1 MEQLLYDTM
10 LYLAAGINLMM
21 AFVLAYG
28 NYEYHYYD
36 VYRRARLLSAAVF
49 VAFAAGFL
57 LHAQFQWRTLW
68 PAGATALSVSY
79 FHIGAVF
86 FGWSHTSLI
95 RPNYLTQ
102 RIVFRD
108 ILILCAGLAAYWI
121 AAIDDESSIIQYPLT
136 IMNGALCIFFLHAG
150 YIALN
155 FYRTYYQVRRS
166 IVHRPA
172 ADMPWWTPEKKRT
185 VLNRHHAFVIGCHL
199 IIIFGL
205 GSIAITAA
213 FPHDIWPYTLLTA
226 AGIAVF
232 SYIFY
237 ALVEYGAVIDSAT
250 CATEDAANE

>member
-86 FGWSHTSLI
+86 FGWS
-95 RPNYLTQ
+95 
-102 RIVFRD
+102 
-108 ILILCAGLAAYWI
+108 
-121 AAIDDESSIIQYPLT
+121 
-136 IMNGALCIFFLHAG
+136 
-150 YIALN
+150 
-155 FYRTYYQVRRS
+155 RR
-166 IVHRPA
+166 
-172 ADMPWWTPEKKRT
+172 
-185 VLNRHHAFVIGCHL
+185 
-199 IIIFGL
+199 
-205 GSIAITAA
+205 
-213 FPHDIWPYTLLTA
+213 LL
-226 AGIAVF
+226 
-232 SYIFY
+232 
-237 ALVEYGAVIDSAT
+237 DSGH
-250 CATEDAANE
+250 